1 MKNPL
6 SKIFARFSRKEK
18 TPPKPDGAPV
28 PDPQVVR
35 PAAISGVTVHE
46 VADTRELVFKNVSLI
61 GADGTPLIDYGS
73 FTLKPGDRMMIKGPA
88 GCGKSAGLAAM
99 RGAWLL
105 GGTGEIIVPP
115 EVRFVP
121 QEDYF
126 PDRSLMGMICAPDP
140 VTAFT
145 REQVVAAMKDAGLDD
160 FIEQMDDISKRG
172 EYWKN
177 TLSGGQKNKV
187 GFAGAFLHADKT
199 KILIVDEITAAL
211 DAKSEATLYPKL
223 LERMKH
229 GIVIS
234 VAHHSTLA
242 PQHNIFGLVAKGKVT
257 YTTELPVM
265 PHDDHDDAPAPASA
279 KEAPAVLPPKAAP

>member
-1 MKNPL
+1 MKLPL
-6 SKIFARFSRKEK
+6 SKLFKIFSRKEK
-18 TPPKPDGAPV
+18 APQPETVKPAETA
-28 PDPQVVR
+28 VVK
-35 PAAISGVTVHE
+35 PAAIGGVTVHE
-46 VADTRELVFKNVSLI
+46 NADTRELVFKDVSLI
-61 GADGTPLIDYGS
+61 GPDGVVLIDYGS

-105 GGTGEIIVPP
+105 GGTGEITVPP

-140 VTAFT
+140 VSRFT
-145 REQVVAAMKDAGLDD
+145 REQVEQAMKDAGLQD
-160 FIEQMDDISKRG
+160 FIEQMDDNSKRG

-187 GFAGAFLHADKT
+187 GFAGAFLHAPDL
-199 KILIVDEITAAL
+199 KILILDEITAAL
-211 DAKSEATLYPKL
+211 DAKSEAELYPKL
-223 LERMKH
+223 LDRMKH

-242 PQHNIFGLVAKGKVT
+242 PQHNLFGLVANGKVT
-257 YTTELPVM
+257 YTTEVPVM
-265 PHDDHDDAPAPASA
+265 PAEPEARAPANANESA
-279 KEAPAVLPPKAAP
+279 VPRPPKAAP